1 MTERVAFGADLK
13 RARERRGL
21 TLETIAEQTKV
32 SASHFAGLERADVS
46 RWPSGIFRR
55 SFVRS
60 YALAVG
66 LDPEITVA
74 SFCRLFPD
82 SDDDTGATAS
92 CLEAQAVP
100 APSDEPG
107 SRLALE
113 PQRPPRV
120 RRLRPVVRRL
130 VAATIDICVAVVPA
144 ALAGLTLGASW
155 FWPVAASVALAGHV
169 ACFVAIGTTP
179 GGWFLARLTA
189 RPRAPRP
196 AQSGRTG
203 RLEAASGRRADA
215 DAPSSARRWT
225 PRHHPTRPSPHAHR
239 VRH

>member
-1 MTERVAFGADLK
+1 MTERAAFGADLR

-32 SASHFAGLERADVS
+32 SASHFASLERADLS

-82 SDDDTGATAS
+82 PDNDTDATAG
-92 CLEAQAVP
+92 CLEAQTVP

-113 PQRPPRV
+113 PPRVPRV
-120 RRLRPVVRRL
+120 RRLTPVVRRL
-130 VAATIDICVAVVPA
+130 VAATIDVCVAVVPA
-144 ALAGLTLGASW
+144 ALAGLTLGAPW

-169 ACFVAIGTTP
+169 ACFVTIGATP
-179 GGWFLARLTA
+179 GGWCLARLTV
-189 RPRAPRP
+189 RQMAPRT

-203 RLEAASGRRADA
+203 RHEVARRPDA
-215 DAPSSARRWT
+215 DAPSAARRWT
-225 PRHHPTRPSPHAHR
+225 PRHHPTRTSPHAHR